1 MLIVL
6 ILMKGKVNVLQ
17 RYLGNPKL
25 YLDLFFFRI
34 RFFIKE
40 EEPKGVKF

>member
-17 RYLGNPKL
+17 RYLGNSKL
-25 YLDLFFFRI
+25 YIDLFF
-34 RFFIKE
+34 
-40 EEPKGVKF
+40 